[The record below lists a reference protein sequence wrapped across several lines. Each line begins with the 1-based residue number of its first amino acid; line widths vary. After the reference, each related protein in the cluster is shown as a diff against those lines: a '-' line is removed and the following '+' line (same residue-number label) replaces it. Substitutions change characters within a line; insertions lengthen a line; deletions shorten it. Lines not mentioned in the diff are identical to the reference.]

1 MPVSLAIAVVVL
13 AVAAGGVLAA
23 RQVARDRL
31 QAHAGAAR
39 MLFRQTLAQESPRGR
54 SSATTR
60 ARLASAA
67 AETNHALGVGVAV
80 PGAAV
85 AIRGPTG
92 ASRTYA
98 YTLGRNRRL
107 LVTVSSAPIAH
118 ATRTAIEMGLGI
130 GTGVLLILVSFIL
143 ALFDRRLAGPL
154 TALGDAIDGHMAG
167 DQSARAEVKGPAEL
181 RRAANNLNAMFETLI
196 EQSDRLRDA
205 AAIDPLTGAINGQ
218 QFHESLGI
226 ELKRAQREGKPVG
239 LVLIDLD
246 GFGSI
251 NDAHGRP
258 FGDETL
264 KLVARRL
271 RRVMRATDVL
281 ARLGADDFALIL
293 PGADTRLSLA
303 IAERARNIVASGS
316 TSSQQL
322 VCSAGVACYPED
334 ASDGSTL
341 LQLATGAL
349 DWAKRSGHDTSRRY
363 DPKEISLP
371 TDEEERAEL
380 EGLLERERPL
390 YPVFQPLVSL
400 STGRVLGYE
409 ALSRFPDPPGR
420 APDSWFS
427 QASRV
432 GMGPRLEAV
441 ALRAAL
447 ARPGRPAGTFL
458 SLNVSPSALASHEL
472 QAALPADL
480 TGLVME
486 ITEQELADDLDALS
500 AQLASLRE
508 RGARIALDD
517 AGAGYSGLQ
526 QVMRVQP
533 DIIKLDRSL
542 VQGVDQDPAKE
553 ALIDSF
559 VRFARRTGA
568 SVLAEGIETLEEL
581 SLLADL
587 DVSYGQGFVL
597 ARPAEEWGGVS
608 ASVSDT
614 LLRNSLRVASKEG
627 MPNSGDQRLEYV
639 SSRLSRIGSVDELE
653 EVIALIGEELGAD
666 GVCFSRWLREDYCV
680 ETIVDTT
687 PDAEPGARYSLTNY
701 PSTAHVLDTGEAVQV
716 LASDPGADL
725 GEVSLLGKLGFQ
737 SLLMVPVVCR
747 GERLG
752 LFEAYSTRERPWTRG
767 EINRARI
774 ISYQLGS
781 VLEVL
786 ATHA

>member
-60 ARLASAA
+60 VRLASAA

-80 PGAAV
+80 PGAGV
-85 AIRGPTG
+85 AITGPTG

-98 YTLGRNRRL
+98 YPLGRNRRL

-130 GTGVLLILVSFIL
+130 GTGVLLLLVSFIL
-143 ALFDRRLAGPL
+143 ALFDRRLASPL
-154 TALGDAIDGHMAG
+154 TALGNAIDGHMAG

-334 ASDGSTL
+334 ATDGSTL
-341 LQLATGAL
+341 CSSPAARSTGPSAAATTPAVATTRRRSRCPPTRRSAPSSRACWSASGRSTPSSSPWCRSPRAAC
-349 DWAKRSGHDTSRRY
+349 WATRRCRAFPILPAGRPTPGSRR
-363 DPKEISLP
+363 
-371 TDEEERAEL
+371 
-380 EGLLERERPL
+380 PL
-390 YPVFQPLVSL
+390 
-400 STGRVLGYE
+400 
-409 ALSRFPDPPGR
+409 
-420 APDSWFS
+420 
-427 QASRV
+427 
-432 GMGPRLEAV
+432 
-441 ALRAAL
+441 AL
-447 ARPGRPAGTFL
+447 AWAPG
-458 SLNVSPSALASHEL
+458 S
-472 QAALPADL
+472 
-480 TGLVME
+480 
-486 ITEQELADDLDALS
+486 
-500 AQLASLRE
+500 
-508 RGARIALDD
+508 
-517 AGAGYSGLQ
+517 
-526 QVMRVQP
+526 
-533 DIIKLDRSL
+533 
-542 VQGVDQDPAKE
+542 
-553 ALIDSF
+553 
-559 VRFARRTGA
+559 RR
-568 SVLAEGIETLEEL
+568 
-581 SLLADL
+581 
-587 DVSYGQGFVL
+587 
-597 ARPAEEWGGVS
+597 
-608 ASVSDT
+608 
-614 LLRNSLRVASKEG
+614 
-627 MPNSGDQRLEYV
+627 
-639 SSRLSRIGSVDELE
+639 
-653 EVIALIGEELGAD
+653 
-666 GVCFSRWLREDYCV
+666 
-680 ETIVDTT
+680 
-687 PDAEPGARYSLTNY
+687 
-701 PSTAHVLDTGEAVQV
+701 
-716 LASDPGADL
+716 
-725 GEVSLLGKLGFQ
+725 
-737 SLLMVPVVCR
+737 
-747 GERLG
+747 
-752 LFEAYSTRERPWTRG
+752 
-767 EINRARI
+767 
-774 ISYQLGS
+774 
-781 VLEVL
+781 
-786 ATHA
+786 